1 MLVACLLV
9 AGRSPRSIIH
19 AKIAGNE
26 GLCLGQDYLVF
37 GRPRTL
43 FFMTACRKGRPG
55 KDRHRCFH
63 LGPDW
68 RSPGRQAAATRRE
81 GVVM

>member
-1 MLVACLLV
+1 MLAAGLLV
-9 AGRSPRSIIH
+9 TGRSPRSIIH
-19 AKIAGNE
+19 AKIPGNE

-37 GRPRTL
+37 GRT
-43 FFMTACRKGRPG
+43 RPPIFITVYPKCCPQ

-81 GVVM
+81 GVLM